1 MKFPKLKL
9 KPAKKHD
16 IRFIAKLFRRINPKK
31 KEDDLQNLV
40 EKKQVFVLKNK
51 KKIIAAFS
59 YTVIGIAGIFA
70 IMYISKLAVVPEL
83 QGKGIGTFMLSQ
95 IKRIAV
101 KAGVSAL
108 FLISVEKSK
117 EFYKRNKLRNIW
129 RIFWWRKK
137 TD

>member
-16 IRFIAKLFRRINPKK
+16 IKFIVKLFRRINPKK
-31 KEDDLQNLV
+31 REDDLHSLV
-40 EKKQVFVLKNK
+40 ENKRVFVLKDK
-51 KKIIAAFS
+51 KKIKAAFS

-83 QGKGIGTFMLSQ
+83 QGRGIGTFMLSQ
-95 IKRIAV
+95 IKQVAI
-101 KAGVSAL
+101 KAGISAF

-117 EFYKRNKLRNIW
+117 EFYKKNNLQNIW
-129 RIFWWRKK
+129 RIFWWKKK
-137 TD
+137 TG